1 MPTSISTQNRF
12 SSWAAIPL
20 RLIVGY
26 GFIEH
31 GFAKLLR
38 GPESFT
44 DILHAIG
51 IPAASL
57 MAWATILIEIFGGLA
72 VLLGARIALVSV
84 PMAVVLLVAIFT
96 VHPLRLQL
104 DQAAG
109 GDSGGC
115 AVRAAG
121 L

>member
-57 MAWATILIEIFGGLA
+57 MAWATIGAARFHMASDLRSSSPSPLYACTLSSIARWLIDG
-72 VLLGARIALVSV
+72 VTVSRCRIE
-84 PMAVVLLVAIFT
+84 
-96 VHPLRLQL
+96 PLIWNPPVIPNPT
-104 DQAAG
+104 DT
-109 GDSGGC
+109 
-115 AVRAAG
+115 
-121 L
+121 